1 MRRKWSNYYENSMNY
16 KQDIMIREY
25 FKPHKIDTDLT
36 AAYLRAIQQ
45 EIEEAS
51 ESINMLMDKQQDWE
65 GLYVDLQNKDKEIQN
80 LKDELDKYKWHPAE
94 QIPLNEERVI
104 VQTKDGATFML
115 EPINGKWI
123 DGVVKWMYIP
133 Q

>member
-1 MRRKWSNYYENSMNY
+1 
-16 KQDIMIREY
+16 MIREY
-25 FKPHKIDTDLT
+25 FEPHKIDTVLT

-51 ESINMLMDKQQDWE
+51 ESIDMLMNKQHDWE
-65 GLYVDLQNKDKEIQN
+65 GLYVDLQNKDNEIQN

-94 QIPLNEERVI
+94 QLPLNEERVI
-104 VQTKDGATFML
+104 VQMKDGSTFML
-115 EPINGKWI
+115 EPVNGKWI
-123 DGVVKWMYIP
+123 DGVAKWMYIP